1 MKKILKI
8 ISVFAFTSI
17 TSINIS
23 ACDVFQNSSVDYQQL
38 LEDAAN
44 LIANNT
50 YPNFNNFLK
59 PENKTHVFDFKKLI
73 EDNIS
78 NLFNTAPEDFS
89 NITYEI
95 TNGQDE
101 IKKISTTNI
110 KIHLAVYNNST
121 VKDCSF
127 NANFSP
133 LQDYINEK
141 LEPLVNGTQYLSI
154 NKKDSG
160 GFYNDLVTA
169 GATFKREEKNQ
180 KEQYL
185 RNNSDKAKNFWKLF
199 QEWIPSEEVKN
210 PLLGNILVL
219 LLNFI
224 PKKPFTWLT
233 FDNFKPYLLNAGG
246 YNNVIAITGNKKF
259 GDKYYDYIKIGL
271 KGKNS
276 KDIAFGNKY
285 EGLTFI
291 FTTNS

>member
-23 ACDVFQNSSVDYQQL
+23 ACDVFHNSSVDYQQL

-50 YPNFNNFLK
+50 YPDFTNFLK

-73 EDNIS
+73 EGNIS
-78 NLFNTAPEDFS
+78 HLFNTAPEDFS

-110 KIHLAVYNNST
+110 KIHLAVYNNSA

-127 NANFSP
+127 DANFSP

-141 LEPLVNGTQYLSI
+141 LEPLVNGTQHLLI

-169 GATFKREEKNQ
+169 GATFKMEEKTQ

-185 RNNSDKAKNFWKLF
+185 RNDSDRANNFWKAF
-199 QEWIPSEEVKN
+199 QEFIPSEEVKN
-210 PLLGNILVL
+210 LLLGNVL
-219 LLNFI
+219 KPLLKFI
-224 PKKPFTWLT
+224 PKKPSTYLT
-233 FDNFKPYLLNAGG
+233 FWNFKPYLLNAGG

-271 KGKNS
+271 KGKDW
-276 KDIAFGNKY
+276 KDIDFGNTY
-285 EGLTFI
+285 ESLTFI
-291 FTTNS
+291 FTSNS